1 MNQDKLF
8 TFSSLKQLPS
18 SASERMYLSFVF
30 ANAIVKNASKR
41 LSSNGLDQDGYSDFL
56 QATRK
61 YDSKSEEFQFS
72 LTREDVF
79 SRHAYH
85 DGTRVG
91 HQESLLAKV
100 GFNYAH
106 DRHPLLYNGR
116 RNSNGEVAGNEGAGS
131 DFPNPNPT
139 ACAVFHVEVATESD
153 ETEDNATLEALK
165 SALRQKQKRD
175 SVQGRKK

>member
-1 MNQDKLF
+1 MNQEKLF

-18 SASERMYLSFVF
+18 CASERKYLSFVF

-72 LTREDVF
+72 LAREHVF
-79 SRHAYH
+79 SRHTYH

-91 HQESLLAKV
+91 YQESLLAKV

-106 DRHPLLYNGR
+106 ARHPLLYNECR
-116 RNSNGEVAGNEGAGS
+116 YSNGEVAGNEGAGS
-131 DFPNPNPT
+131 DFPKPT
-139 ACAVFHVEVATESD
+139 ACAAFHVEVATESD
-153 ETEDNATLEALK
+153 VIGEDNTLEALK
-165 SALRQKQKRD
+165 NALRQKRD
-175 SVQGRKK
+175 SC

>member
-1 MNQDKLF
+1 MNQEKLF

-18 SASERMYLSFVF
+18 SASERKYLSFVF

-72 LTREDVF
+72 LAREDVF

-91 HQESLLAKV
+91 YQESLLAKV

-106 DRHPLLYNGR
+106 ARHPLLHNKSR
-116 RNSNGEVAGNEGAGS
+116 NRNSNGQVAGNEGANN
-131 DFPNPNPT
+131 DFPNPT

-153 ETEDNATLEALK
+153 EIGEDNTTLEALK
-165 SALRQKQKRD
+165 SVLSRQKRD
-175 SVQGRKK
+175 SC